1 MPRPRRLAPRD
12 RVDGWPRE
20 RSDDRAVETARQL
33 SLNLQAARGDA
44 SLRDL
49 ERFTGVGHVAIK
61 AILDGSSWPEL
72 ETIVKLEEGLCA
84 RLLPRDL

>member
-12 RVDGWPRE
+12 RVDGWPHQ

-33 SLNLQAARGDA
+33 ALNLEAARGDA
-44 SLRDL
+44 AIREL
-49 ERFTGVGHVAIK
+49 ERRTGVGRLAIT
-61 AILDGSSWPEL
+61 AILEGTSWPEL
-72 ETIVKLEEGLCA
+72 ETIVKLEEGLGA